1 MKWPS
6 LETVVAWLSQGTMS
20 WPSLETALTWYA
32 GFMLVFFFAINSYY
46 LVLTLA
52 GFWRTVRTVLEIQL
66 TDRRRLLRSPLTPP
80 VSVLAPAFNEEANV
94 VENVRSLLMLDYPLF
109 EVIVV
114 NDGSTDHTLEA
125 LIEEFE
131 LRPTARSFEYAVPCK
146 PIRCV
151 YESATYSNLVL
162 VDKDNGGKA
171 DALNAGLNLSLY
183 PLFCAIDADSILDS
197 DALLRLVRP
206 FIDAPG
212 VTIAAGGVVRVA
224 NGCDIR
230 AGRVRQVRLTRRP
243 LPLVQIV
250 EYLRAFLF
258 GRMGWSGGNSLLV
271 ISGAFGL
278 FEKRT
283 AVLAGGYATDTVGE
297 DMELVVRMHRHR
309 HDRKQPYR
317 IGFVP
322 DPICWTEVP
331 EKLRVLRRQRT
342 RWQRGLIDTIWRH
355 RAMIGRPR
363 YGMVG
368 LVSLPGFA
376 IFEMLSPLVELSG
389 YLLLPVL
396 WLNGLLDLW
405 YAGTFLVLSL
415 LYAVLVSVLAVLLED
430 IAFRRYPKLRDL
442 GVLVLGA
449 VLENLGYRQLTV
461 WWRVR
466 AFWEYFRGDLSWG
479 AMERRGVS
487 ATT

>member
-1 MKWPS
+1 MDWEPVVHWY
-6 LETVVAWLSQGTMS
+6 TV
-20 WPSLETALTWYA
+20 
-32 GFMLVFFFAINSYY
+32 FMLLFFFAIHSYY
-46 LVLTLA
+46 LILTIT
-52 GFWRTVRTVLEIQL
+52 GFWRTIRDVLEIQW
-66 TDRRRLLRSPLTPP
+66 TDRRRLLRSPFTPP
-80 VSVLAPAFNEEANV
+80 ISVLAPAYNEQANI

-109 EVIVV
+109 EVIVI
-114 NDGSTDHTLEA
+114 NDGSSDNTLEA
-125 LIEEFE
+125 IIEEFE

-146 PIRCV
+146 AIRCV
-151 YESATYSNLVL
+151 YESATYSNLIL

-183 PLFCAIDADSILDS
+183 PLFCAIDADSILES

-224 NGCDIR
+224 NGCEISG
-230 AGRVRQVRLTRRP
+230 GRVRQVRLVRRA
-243 LPLVQIV
+243 LPLIQIV

-283 AVLAGGYATDTVGE
+283 AVLAGGYAADTVGE
-297 DMELVVRMHRHR
+297 DMELVVRMHRVVHE
-309 HDRKQPYR
+309 RKQPYR

-331 EKLRVLRRQRT
+331 ETLKVLRRQRT
-342 RWQRGLIDTIWRH
+342 RWQRGLIDTMVRH

-363 YGMVG
+363 YGTVG
-368 LVSLPGFA
+368 LVSLPAFA
-376 IFEMLSPLVELSG
+376 LFEMMSPLIELSG

-396 WLNGLLDLW
+396 WWYGLLTPS
-405 YAGTFLVLSL
+405 YAGTVLVLSL
-415 LYAVLVSVLAVLLED
+415 VYAILVSVLAVLLED
-430 IAFRRYPKLRDL
+430 LAFRRYPRLRDL
-442 GVLVLGA
+442 GVLIGGA

-466 AFWEYFRGDLSWG
+466 AFWEYLRGDLSWG
-479 AMERRGVS
+479 AMERRGMT
-487 ATT
+487 AT